1 MDVSYITGSGY
12 DVVKQV
18 PVLRPGMHP
27 GSLSLVPLLEQCVG
41 YEKSEF
47 RAEI

>member
-1 MDVSYITGSGY
+1 MDVSDITGSGY
-12 DVVKQV
+12 DLVKQV

-27 GSLSLVPLLEQCVG
+27 GSLSLVALLKQCVSDD
-41 YEKSEF
+41 KAEF

>member
-1 MDVSYITGSGY
+1 MDVSDITGSGY

-27 GSLSLVPLLEQCVG
+27 GSLSLVALLKQCV
-41 YEKSEF
+41 SDDT
-47 RAEI
+47 

>member
-1 MDVSYITGSGY
+1 MDVSDITGSGY

-18 PVLRPGMHP
+18 PVLRPEMHP
-27 GSLSLVPLLEQCVG
+27 GSLSLVALLKQCVS
-41 YEKSEF
+41 YDKAEF

>member
-1 MDVSYITGSGY
+1 MDVSDITGSGY

-27 GSLSLVPLLEQCVG
+27 GSLSLVALLNKMRKMCSIGAQ
-41 YEKSEF
+41 EK
-47 RAEI
+47 